1 MRPLSPSA
9 KRHLMDPLDAL
20 GPAPYDPVAGFVIF
34 YDFLLGLDPTHQ
46 TVRLL
51 SGLYSNGHRMGQT
64 TSLPDVPCDMWHPAP
79 HLENVPRGNTAMLAA
94 KQPIPRVRPASSIA
108 LVVELQASG
117 GFNPY
122 GQEVQHVSSCG
133 WSKLDLFDQHNQVL
147 SGRWKLPVRA
157 LPLRPG
163 LSTGQLNT
171 VPQVALWCHMP
182 VCVNIIQK
190 WRKVQIVTFDCVL
203 QVGKA
208 ELYIRVV
215 NARDAELQSLAEINL
230 RNASFYQ
237 YPPLIS
243 GGAAA
248 ITENPT
254 YQPAFHR
261 APNAFHLPLSP
272 YTDYVDPPPVEEL
285 PKQQKPSQRA
295 AVDGQEVSPDGA
307 HTQTSVGFIIDRVKD
322 VPQGD
327 GTLRLM
333 GYHMKTGQVIRTRTG
348 SMTFVSSS
356 VSSSVKHGHLI
367 FGEQEVLF
375 SDIDPGED
383 MILILRFYHWP
394 AGSAAWSPWQHRRRP
409 EPLPASEEWLVA
421 WAALHLTKP
430 ASSEAPPDPSLRRH
444 GDPAWNTGVHDLPL
458 FHAPAPPAL
467 SLTAILPEDYHK
479 VFEQY
484 GNARARL
491 WLFSATRPD
500 FPFPPQSPL
509 SENPIAGIPEGV
521 FIPHCRRAPPT
532 EPHASSDTIHLHID
546 GARFL
551 PDAVT
556 VTRVTGRIFNKNF
569 DQFGPDLCTDIDL
582 DSDVF
587 QPFYNLSLRIRSQ
600 NLPPSATLLLKVYA
614 IDRFAGGLSLIGW
627 ASLNLF
633 VESGSEEAPS
643 SDQGDVGVS
652 LNEGAHQIRIYHRA
666 PRTDLPLSVESLASA
681 GRAVPCATLL
691 LRLMKVLSHVN
702 PPPSQI
708 DRHLHPASQCPEYST
723 GLYYSASAHP
733 SEGEIQLY
741 SAMMNRSVVLVKEVI
756 RSLAGSE
763 RQALVSDEHLS
774 HWVQKTFTE
783 QMTETP
789 RPFNPCCVSQYLP
802 ETGIKIS
809 ADRAQ
814 NLPWSG
820 LTLAHIC
827 LNPPGAYY
835 LGNPWLKY
843 DRPVP
848 VDNIDLNSQQTCPAW
863 TDGFKTFTHRLYRE
877 DLTALFQLHEIVLRR
892 DAESSERGAGRTTQ
906 GSHKPPD
913 LSPGVQA
920 WTALRVFYR
929 NYCNM
934 GVYQLPLYHGAPGRA
949 VLQALSSGG
958 CAAAT
963 LKDLQQT
970 EMIKLVPGT
979 SLIVRIVDGRR
990 FEELDVC
997 DAQDINQSYLPEDAA
1012 ASYTRTMNGKK
1023 ISDLIPDG
1031 QEDFKKDLADWFRK
1045 VFYQLGGGGGYSSN
1059 LAPFPKW
1066 FETTFPSILKL

>member
-171 VPQVALWCHMP
+171 VPQV
-182 VCVNIIQK
+182 
-190 WRKVQIVTFDCVL
+190 
-203 QVGKA
+203 GKA

-285 PKQQKPSQRA
+285 PKQQKPSQRFPHLQAPLMA

-802 ETGIKIS
+802 ETGIK
-809 ADRAQ
+809 
-814 NLPWSG
+814 
-820 LTLAHIC
+820 
-827 LNPPGAYY
+827 
-835 LGNPWLKY
+835 
-843 DRPVP
+843 
-848 VDNIDLNSQQTCPAW
+848 
-863 TDGFKTFTHRLYRE
+863 TFTHRLYRE

-1045 VFYQLGGGGGYSSN
+1045 HLLLYAPTTQSN
-1059 LAPFPKW
+1059 HRDNVTLPIPIT
-1066 FETTFPSILKL
+1066 ENISTGSHH